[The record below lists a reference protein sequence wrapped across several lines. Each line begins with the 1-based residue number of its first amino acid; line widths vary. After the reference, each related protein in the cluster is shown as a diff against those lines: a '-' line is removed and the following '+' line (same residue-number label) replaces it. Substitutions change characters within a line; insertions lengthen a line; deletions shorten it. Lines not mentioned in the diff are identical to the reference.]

1 MEKYV
6 AQANIDHYIGLL
18 NRSDLAPR
26 NRDTI
31 ARLLISEEDKL
42 GHDLEQLE
50 FAESRA
56 AETRDRLNF
65 ARNLRNS
72 FVEGSNERADADRL
86 LQNFEAIHR
95 LFEQFRNY
103 LRERVHSRAI

>member
-1 MEKYV
+1 MDEYV
-6 AQANIDHYIGLL
+6 AQANIDHYTGLL

-31 ARLLISEEDKL
+31 VKLLISEEDKL

-50 FAESRA
+50 FAERRA
-56 AETRDRLNF
+56 AESRNRLNF

-72 FVEGSNERADADRL
+72 FIEGSSERADADRV

-95 LFEQFRNY
+95 LFEQFRNC